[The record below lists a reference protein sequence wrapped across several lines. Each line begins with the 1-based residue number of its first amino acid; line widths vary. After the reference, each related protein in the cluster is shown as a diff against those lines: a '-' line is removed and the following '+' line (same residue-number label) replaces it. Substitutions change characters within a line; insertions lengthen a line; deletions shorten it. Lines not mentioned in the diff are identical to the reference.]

1 MAALR
6 MSVLEAETDMTGLHP
21 NVRLRPKAD
30 MREVLKFADS
40 NWN

>member
-21 NVRLRPKAD
+21 NVRL
-30 MREVLKFADS
+30 
-40 NWN
+40 